1 MARWRTLIGI
11 SVFWVALGTLGDG
24 FTALVV
30 PYGLATSAD
39 PAWVATVVGA
49 VTFIGLLAGALVQ
62 PVAGTISDRLYG
74 RYGRR
79 GPLVV
84 GAALIV
90 AAVWVFALV
99 GDVVGLLIAFVLV
112 QVAASIAQAP
122 LQGFIPDQVRPSW
135 RGRAAGAKGL
145 ADVGGAFLGFLVLGG
160 LLAAGGTGYAAAFV
174 TLVVVVALAVTLILV
189 REPRRTATPA
199 AASVTPA
206 TASVWREAFKLP
218 AGGQRDLLRVI
229 AGRFLFL
236 FGIFAVGRFLLLF
249 VADRLGLDPTAAAD
263 EAGMALAALTLV
275 TAVAS
280 LPAGW
285 IADRYGRVPIMV
297 AGSVVAA
304 TGTLLLLATSSL
316 VQVVAFGGL
325 MAVGSALF
333 MGANWALTAD
343 LAPRSEAA
351 RTFALANFGTAGAA
365 AAAGLLGPLADITRS
380 LSPSVGYGAVLVA
393 AAIAIVAAIGVV
405 VRISAPAARAPEPA
419 RIPPPLE
426 EVSRP

>member
-1 MARWRTLIGI
+1 
-11 SVFWVALGTLGDG
+11 
-24 FTALVV
+24 
-30 PYGLATSAD
+30 
-39 PAWVATVVGA
+39 
-49 VTFIGLLAGALVQ
+49 
-62 PVAGTISDRLYG
+62 
-74 RYGRR
+74 
-79 GPLVV
+79 V

-145 ADVGGAFLGFLVLGG
+145 ADVGGAFPGFLALGG

-174 TLVVVVALAVTLILV
+174 TVVVIVALAMTLV

-304 TGTLLLLATSSL
+304 AGTLLLLATSSL

-380 LSPSVGYGAVLVA
+380 LSPSFGYGAVLVA